1 VTEAALRLGVSPRTN
16 GKRQLGRHSVSWKT
30 QIVTLMKRRL
40 TLTLRD
46 TRHLKI
52 RFSMASL
59 QGLIV
64 GLAFLDI
71 GKKLPIQQLSFLF
84 MLLQI
89 GALSNMA
96 VMPET
101 IAQRLVFKFENSDG
115 LYVRMSRLSQI
126 KSLHVSPLTR
136 L

>member
-1 VTEAALRLGVSPRTN
+1 
-16 GKRQLGRHSVSWKT
+16 
-30 QIVTLMKRRL
+30 M
-40 TLTLRD
+40 
-46 TRHLKI
+46 
-52 RFSMASL
+52 
-59 QGLIV
+59 V

-126 KSLHVSPLTR
+126 RSLHVSPLTR

>member
-1 VTEAALRLGVSPRTN
+1 
-16 GKRQLGRHSVSWKT
+16 
-30 QIVTLMKRRL
+30 
-40 TLTLRD
+40 
-46 TRHLKI
+46 
-52 RFSMASL
+52 
-59 QGLIV
+59 
-64 GLAFLDI
+64 
-71 GKKLPIQQLSFLF
+71 